1 MGRSLLPREHGAY
14 GQLGVPL
21 VAALASGRPGVTAV
35 GLAVAAVAAFL
46 ASEPARVLAG
56 HRGARAR
63 TEQRAHA
70 LVRLALL
77 AALAALG
84 ASGALAGG
92 TVAIAV
98 GAAALLGAIAVALTA
113 ARLDKTL
120 GAASWWSPAR
130 WPAPP
135 RRSRSPA
142 ASLRRSR
149 PGPGSAGRSA
159 SPAVTCA
166 VHATAGRA
174 ARTDPRPARWL
185 GGAVILAAGA
195 LAIAVPDPLAATAP
209 LLIAAIGLVAVA
221 PTARSLRRIGWVLM
235 IATLAAG
242 AWLVLARLGA

>member
-35 GLAVAAVAAFL
+35 GLAVAAAAAFL

-92 TVAIAV
+92 AVAIAV

-120 GAASWWSPAR
+120 GGELVVASALAGAAAPVAVAGGVAPAVAAWTWVGWSLGFA
-130 WPAPP
+130 
-135 RRSRSPA
+135 
-142 ASLRRSR
+142 
-149 PGPGSAGRSA
+149 
-159 SPAVTCA
+159 AVTCA

>member
-35 GLAVAAVAAFL
+35 GLAVAAAAAFL
-46 ASEPARVLAG
+46 ASEPA
-56 HRGARAR
+56 
-63 TEQRAHA
+63 RAHA

-120 GAASWWSPAR
+120 GGELVIASALAGAAAPVAIAGGVAPVVAGWTWVGWSLGFA
-130 WPAPP
+130 
-135 RRSRSPA
+135 
-142 ASLRRSR
+142 
-149 PGPGSAGRSA
+149 
-159 SPAVTCA
+159 AVTCA